1 MIDMFEFVG
10 KVIFNRTVCSS
21 TLPQWHV
28 LVSTRLKILD
38 SNRIISEKVK
48 EITWL
53 FYVIPWEN
61 NCYGLLSVAVINT
74 IIKNDLGK
82 KWFVEDTN

>member
-1 MIDMFEFVG
+1 MDP
-10 KVIFNRTVCSS
+10 S
-21 TLPQWHV
+21 
-28 LVSTRLKILD
+28 
-38 SNRIISEKVK
+38 RIILEKVK

-61 NCYGLLSVAVINT
+61 NCYSLLSVAVINT

-82 KWFVEDTN
+82 KGFVEERN